1 MHNLKK
7 FMLGVLLILE
17 IIFMIPILLTM
28 TDKAQ
33 PSSLLVAK
41 STFVG
46 LTMIVL
52 MFWITKKERS
62 ERTNHPDNPS

>member
-1 MHNLKK
+1 MSNRNVL
-7 FMLGVLLILE
+7 LGFLLILA

-33 PSSLLVAK
+33 PTSLFVAK

-52 MFWITKKERS
+52 MFVITEKEHS